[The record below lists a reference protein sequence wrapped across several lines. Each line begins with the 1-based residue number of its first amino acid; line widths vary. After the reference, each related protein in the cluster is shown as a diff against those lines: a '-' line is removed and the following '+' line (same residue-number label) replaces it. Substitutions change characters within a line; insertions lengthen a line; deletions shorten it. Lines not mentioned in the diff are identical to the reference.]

1 MIQEWIKKI
10 GDIINLQKIE
20 EAKELQIAAWNFK
33 SVDYPPLIIDFSSP
47 IQWPAFSYEEIFNN
61 KDKMLIQQLGIVYPH
76 CLIQDDSV
84 PGIRANYGLVV
95 IPSAFGCEI
104 EIPREGMP
112 WIKKRPLEEE
122 PLNLD
127 KIAYPMINEGL
138 MKKVLETNEY
148 FSKILNNTG
157 VRVFLSDTQGPLNI
171 AYSLMGNKLFTSFYK
186 NSEFLKKLLDIISD
200 VYIEF
205 SLAQK
210 EIIKE
215 PITQGVHGWDGDE
228 GPFGIWMDKGGVRI
242 ADDVAV
248 MVSPKIYKEF
258 VIPYIRKCLRP
269 FDGGMLHICG
279 NANHLLHEIVSIP
292 EVKAVHFGNPEMFNL
307 KNLIDLFHKKACII
321 WTDKPKRKKLD
332 VWVKEIVNIL
342 GGCTTGIIFS
352 TKVSNYKDAKE
363 LLSKWKLEFR
373 R

>member
-171 AYSLMGNKLFTSFYK
+171 AYSL
-186 NSEFLKKLLDIISD
+186 
-200 VYIEF
+200 
-205 SLAQK
+205 
-210 EIIKE
+210 
-215 PITQGVHGWDGDE
+215 
-228 GPFGIWMDKGGVRI
+228 
-242 ADDVAV
+242 
-248 MVSPKIYKEF
+248 
-258 VIPYIRKCLRP
+258 
-269 FDGGMLHICG
+269 
-279 NANHLLHEIVSIP
+279 
-292 EVKAVHFGNPEMFNL
+292 
-307 KNLIDLFHKKACII
+307 
-321 WTDKPKRKKLD
+321 
-332 VWVKEIVNIL
+332 
-342 GGCTTGIIFS
+342 
-352 TKVSNYKDAKE
+352 
-363 LLSKWKLEFR
+363 
-373 R
+373 